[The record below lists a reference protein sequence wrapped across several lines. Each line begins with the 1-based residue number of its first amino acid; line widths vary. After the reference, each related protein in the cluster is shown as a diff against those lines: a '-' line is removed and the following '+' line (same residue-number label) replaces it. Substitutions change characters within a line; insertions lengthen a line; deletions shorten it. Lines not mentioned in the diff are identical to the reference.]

1 MSKSLNKDPCKDYL
15 SDKDYLIH
23 MIPHHQVA
31 VDISY
36 ELQKISKNPTIHDI
50 LRKILWV
57 QNREIM
63 MMKDVLKTLPE
74 NISDNSKMNY
84 LYINTISD
92 FTQTAVDIN
101 AECKSEFFNP
111 DQHKKHLKHMHLDEK
126 MYLEH
131 MIPHHQV
138 AVDMSKRLLQHTSN
152 DFMITF
158 AYRIIRSQQEEI
170 SYMNN
175 LLANMRGWSW
185 NSKLIN

>member
-1 MSKSLNKDPCKDYL
+1 MSKQLNKDPCIDYL
-15 SDKDYLIH
+15 SDKEYLLH

-31 VDISY
+31 IDISY
-36 ELQKISKNPTIHDI
+36 ELQKTSRNPIIHNI
-50 LRKILWV
+50 LRKIIWV

-63 MMKDVLKTLPE
+63 MMKDVLNNLPE
-74 NISDNSKMNY
+74 NISDLSTMKH

-92 FTQTAVDIN
+92 FTKSATDIN
-101 AECKSEFFNP
+101 AECKSEFFDP
-111 DQHKKHLKHMHLDEK
+111 DEHKKHIKHMDINEK
-126 MYLEH
+126 MYIEH

-138 AVDMSKRLLQHTSN
+138 AVDMSKRLLKHTNN

-175 LLANMRGWSW
+175 LLKDMKGWSW